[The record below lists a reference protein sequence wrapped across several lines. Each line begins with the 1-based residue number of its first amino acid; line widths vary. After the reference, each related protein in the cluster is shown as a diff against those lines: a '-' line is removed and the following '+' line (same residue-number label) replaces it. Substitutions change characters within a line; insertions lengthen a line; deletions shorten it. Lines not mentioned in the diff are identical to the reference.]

1 MKKRVILLAGVFG
14 IGLGVAVIAGR
25 PDRPPSGPTVIAD
38 HLTAPE
44 GALSPVGPADLLL
57 QPSHNRPVEATVAAP
72 PSGAPANYVYWEVG
86 DPGVWA
92 TPARFSG
99 SR

>member
-14 IGLGVAVIAGR
+14 VGLGLAVIAGR
-25 PDRPPSGPTVIAD
+25 PDRPPADTTVAD
-38 HLTAPE
+38 PLTAPA
-44 GALSPVGPADLLL
+44 GTLSPVGPVALLVP
-57 QPSHNRPVEATVAAP
+57 PSQDRRLEQTPAAP